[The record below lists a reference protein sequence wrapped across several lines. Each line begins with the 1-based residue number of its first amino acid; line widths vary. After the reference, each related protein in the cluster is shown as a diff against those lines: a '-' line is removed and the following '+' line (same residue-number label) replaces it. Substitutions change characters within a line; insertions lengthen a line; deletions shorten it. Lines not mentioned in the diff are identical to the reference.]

1 MTSEEYRN
9 SVLRS
14 ESPDY
19 HGVNDRI
26 LHAVLGIVTE
36 AGELADVIKKEA
48 FYGRKP
54 DKWKLLE
61 ELGDCRWYEEL
72 LCDELDVTMEEVKEM
87 NIKKLKE
94 RYPDQFD
101 DVEVRDYE
109 AEQRAAEVGA
119 IGVVSPGVKD
129 LPECAGQLN
138 QVPGCSKC
146 NYKQQCFE
154 RWNAQF
160 EDRDAI
166 PIDQGNTDAPDCFG
180 KARLG
185 YDEQTQEGADHNSE
199 KCMEC
204 LSRGPCVRAIEKVT
218 NKPKE
223 EERPVP
229 ECFGGYQTCSI
240 YCTTVCDA
248 RTLCKAETP
257 E

>member
-1 MTSEEYRN
+1 MTPEEYRQ

-14 ESPDY
+14 ESPNFT
-19 HGVNDRI
+19 GINERL

-54 DKWKLLE
+54 NKWKLLE
-61 ELGDCRWYEEL
+61 ELGDLRWYQEL
-72 LCDELDVTMEEVKEM
+72 LCDELDVMMEEVKEM

-119 IGVVSPGVKD
+119 IGVVSPGVYIPRCFGSEVTGSACMSCPHKK
-129 LPECAGQLN
+129 ECDTTYYN
-138 QVPGCSKC
+138 
-146 NYKQQCFE
+146 NH
-154 RWNAQF
+154 
-160 EDRDAI
+160 EDEEEDKSV
-166 PIDQGNTDAPDCFG
+166 DQSVSGVPDCFG
-180 KARLG
+180 QASK
-185 YDEQTQEGADHNSE
+185 E
-199 KCMEC
+199 KEDQKCFGC
-204 LSRGPCVRAIEKVT
+204 LSRGPCVRETLQHMPCVRET
-218 NKPKE
+218 LQHMPPKE

-229 ECFGGYQTCSI
+229 ECFSKYRSCSI